1 MHHGGSPGRTAPSP
15 GRDGAPGPSPP
26 RGAAALAA
34 LTGLG
39 PFPVDMIGGGE
50 RMGNTTPPSIAL
62 PALAAAQAGLLL
74 RAPCAVAAR
83 GPPQPG
89 RHDGLAVAH
98 GARDHRGHRPLP
110 GRDHA
115 ATAHRIGA
123 VVDHPAALVRPPDRA
138 GPAHLAALCGR
149 SGRWPACPRARHPRA
164 VVTSAARGWHRR
176 RCGGPRPA
184 RDRRVRP
191 GAGIQP
197 WPPWPFSP
205 AASSP
210 LSLPAIHLPKALAEL
225 GPPFRHGSRTQADST
240 QPPGTRRVPQGA

>member
-1 MHHGGSPGRTAPSP
+1 MPRRHPHPVAMAPW
-15 GRDGAPGPSPP
+15 ASPP
-26 RGAAALAA
+26 GGAAALAA

-50 RMGNTTPPSIAL
+50 RMGKYHAAVHR
-62 PALAAAQAGLLL
+62 PASLCRRPGRAAARG
-74 RAPCAVAAR
+74 RARRGPAAPVAAR

-149 SGRWPACPRARHPRA
+149 SGRWPACPRARHPRGPGHQCCSGLAPPPLWWASPGSRSAGSPRRGHPALAA
-164 VVTSAARGWHRR
+164 VTVLACSILAAIPSGHPPAKGTSRARAA
-176 RCGGPRPA
+176 
-184 RDRRVRP
+184 
-191 GAGIQP
+191 
-197 WPPWPFSP
+197 
-205 AASSP
+205 
-210 LSLPAIHLPKALAEL
+210 LPAW
-225 GPPFRHGSRTQADST
+225 
-240 QPPGTRRVPQGA
+240 QPHASG